1 MQFLLSLELTQ
12 TFAFGVKDQY
22 SPLKSISHEL
32 ILV

>member
-1 MQFLLSLELTQ
+1 MQLLLSLELTQ